1 MYVKNKYIT
10 AISDAIDFI
19 ESNVDGASDEHNEA
33 ETLSVLR
40 EIYKKMEEANYRQ
53 SVNYYVK
60 KGEKKQTKK

>member
-19 ESNVDGASDEHNEA
+19 ANNVDGASEEHNES